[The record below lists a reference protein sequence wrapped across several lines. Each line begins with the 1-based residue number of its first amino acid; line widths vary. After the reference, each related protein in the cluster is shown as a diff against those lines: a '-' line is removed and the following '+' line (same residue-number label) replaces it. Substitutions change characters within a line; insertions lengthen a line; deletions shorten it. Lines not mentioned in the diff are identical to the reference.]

1 MYSNVMCSKQE
12 ILILYQFFIF
22 YFELAAQKPQNT
34 EFHASLIKFCN
45 FDPPYLIRHIWLEYS
60 RIWPHIRITGMIS
73 K

>member
-45 FDPPYLIRHIWLEYS
+45 FDPPYLIRHI
-60 RIWPHIRITGMIS
+60 
-73 K
+73 